1 MDPGAFARAFLR
13 SGFLAARTVGGF
25 SAFGFGYYAWH
36 PATYAFDV
44 YYDDIVLDIKRVGC
58 IN

>member
-1 MDPGAFARAFLR
+1 VITNARDPGAFARAFLR
-13 SGFLAARTVGGF
+13 SGFLAALTAGGF

-44 YYDDIVLDIKRVGC
+44 Y
-58 IN
+58 